1 MKKIIL
7 GAIAI
12 AAFACISVT
21 AQDAPNFGNP
31 RAVVLDTASV
41 AGNIKD
47 NVKLINLSEDEN
59 ISFTVHAYVQKSKN
73 KQGEWQTYGTGYLK
87 EFYDGDTIDSPLEG
101 KIKSV
106 RYFAIAPDAKGD
118 YKYTIEKKRNDLYIN
133 IFSVNESKDESY
145 KKSAYVFNAQ
155 EVPGVF
161 KDNFRFICQT
171 QDTNISFTVYVFNDK
186 NERWQKAG
194 VGILKGFGDTDTVSS
209 PLKGTLQNYQYVGIV
224 SRNGK
229 TYTYDVAKS
238 NNDIIITVK

>member
-1 MKKIIL
+1 MKKLIPV
-7 GAIAI
+7 ATVI
-12 AAFACISVT
+12 AALMCISAT
-21 AQDAPNFGNP
+21 AQDVPAFDNP
-31 RAVVLDTASV
+31 RAVVLDTSTV
-41 AGNIKD
+41 PGSMKD

-73 KQGEWQTYGTGYLK
+73 KPGEWQTYGSGYLK
-87 EFYDGDTIDSPLEG
+87 EFYDGDTIDSPLED
-101 KIKSV
+101 KIKNI

-133 IFSVNESKDESY
+133 VFSANESKDESY
-145 KKSAYVFNAQ
+145 KRTAYIFNVQ

-161 KDNFRFICQT
+161 KDNFKFSCKT

-186 NERWQKAG
+186 NEKWQKAG
-194 VGILKGFGDTDTVSS
+194 VGTLKGFGDTDTVSS
-209 PLKGTLQNYQYVGIV
+209 PLKGTLHNYTYVGIV

-229 TYTYDVAKS
+229 AYTYDVTKA